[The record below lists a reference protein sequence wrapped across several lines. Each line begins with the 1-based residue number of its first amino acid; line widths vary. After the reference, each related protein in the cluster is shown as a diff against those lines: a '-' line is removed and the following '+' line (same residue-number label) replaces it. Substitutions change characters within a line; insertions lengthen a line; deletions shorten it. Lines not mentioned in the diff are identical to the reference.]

1 VGVGAGW
8 RSVTPA
14 TDGIMGG
21 VMVRA
26 DGSGWGGPRRL
37 RRAHG
42 REGEREKGARWLKL
56 RAGRGG
62 GLVNSNEFKKSN
74 LVQTWFAPKVTFQ
87 VSIFLNKITIDRFRQ
102 EEQLLLLQYSHI
114 GIQI

>member
-1 VGVGAGW
+1 
-8 RSVTPA
+8 
-14 TDGIMGG
+14 

-26 DGSGWGGPRRL
+26 GGSGRGGPRRL

-42 REGEREKGARWLKL
+42 REREKGARWLKL
-56 RAGRGG
+56 GADRGG
-62 GLVNSNEFKKSN
+62 GLVNSNEFKKSS

-87 VSIFLNKITIDRFRQ
+87 VSKFLNKITIDRFRQ

-114 GIQI
+114 EIQI